1 MKTTLIRCTLVPAFM
16 FLFTVTAFS
25 ETVPVP
31 APPPRPDVVKPAQPQ
46 KPLPPPPPFGPR
58 PGNLAQNVPMVEK
71 VGPGL
76 FRLGDITIN
85 KSAMTVTLPA
95 TVNMNKGLLEY
106 LLVRTGGKT
115 HESLLRTSVDP
126 SHLQVA
132 FLLLGLE
139 GSNRPLARQGDPESP
154 QGNLVK
160 ITINLLKDGKMVSLQ
175 PESWL
180 AKKIDDKMTDVQP
193 LEWVFTGSVI
203 RDKRFLAQLEGS
215 MIAIYHDPIALI
227 DNASVGGES
236 DKIWF
241 VKEGSVPPVGTEV
254 LLIISAR

>member
-1 MKTTLIRCTLVPAFM
+1 
-16 FLFTVTAFS
+16 
-25 ETVPVP
+25 
-31 APPPRPDVVKPAQPQ
+31 
-46 KPLPPPPPFGPR
+46 
-58 PGNLAQNVPMVEK
+58 
-71 VGPGL
+71 
-76 FRLGDITIN
+76 
-85 KSAMTVTLPA
+85 
-95 TVNMNKGLLEY
+95 
-106 LLVRTGGKT
+106 
-115 HESLLRTSVDP
+115 
-126 SHLQVA
+126 
-132 FLLLGLE
+132 
-139 GSNRPLARQGDPESP
+139 LARQGDPESP

-203 RDKRFLAQLEGS
+203 RDKRFLAQFEGS
-215 MIAIYHDPIALI
+215 IIAIYHDPIALI